1 LEVTVSAVDYV
12 EVSRTAHQLSKD
24 HGRNA
29 AQYAAKLAREAL
41 AEGKSDEFA
50 TVAFGS
56 TSVVQ
61 AITDHLRQYPAKCGL
76 LPYKA

>member
-1 LEVTVSAVDYV
+1 LEVAVSAVDYV

-41 AEGKSDEFA
+41 AEGKSGEAEFWEA
-50 TVAFGS
+50 VAAAL
-56 TSVVQ
+56 TP
-61 AITDHLRQYPAKCGL
+61 R
-76 LPYKA
+76 